1 MTKALFARYRWGLK
15 NLMDTLGTEHPR
27 VTAVRILQQHLIE
40 NLTNAAARDDIVDR
54 LNQLC
59 LELTGKPFERFCEMP
74 EAPVNMM
81 PPQSVEAEEE
91 QLPATYQEYVDWL
104 HPLIEKRSLALP
116 AVRKF
121 VQARTI
127 AILQSL
133 DPNHKGQ
140 VVQYLYNTAMIA
152 ANSTVISLTQ
162 ADLSNANLVEASLA
176 GGDLS
181 EADMSGANLVG
192 ATLLQAIMRRTRLAG
207 ANLSWA
213 VLSGADL
220 YEAEMGGVI
229 CTYADMRAAILQ
241 GANLVKSNFK
251 QADLTG
257 GKLGGV
263 NMLGANFEGAVM
275 TVADLSGAQLLWS
288 NLIGARLDGVT
299 LENAR
304 FNQHTQ
310 WPAGFDPQAQGAIK
324 ID

>member
-15 NLMDTLGTEHPR
+15 NLMDTIGTEHPR

-40 NLTNAAARDDIVDR
+40 NLTNAPARDDIVNR
-54 LNQLC
+54 LDQLC
-59 LELTGKPFERFCEMP
+59 LELTGKPFEGFCEMP
-74 EAPVNMM
+74 EAPVAMM
-81 PPQSVEAEEE
+81 PTQSAEAEDEP
-91 QLPATYQEYVDWL
+91 LPATYQEYVDWL
-104 HPLIEKRSLALP
+104 QPLIEKRSLALP

-127 AILQSL
+127 SIFESL
-133 DPNHKGQ
+133 DSNHKGQ
-140 VVQYLYNTAMIA
+140 IVQYLYNTAMIA
-152 ANSTVISLTQ
+152 ANSTVISLVQ
-162 ADLSNANLVEASLA
+162 ADLSTANLVEASMA
-176 GGDLS
+176 GCDLS
-181 EADMSGANLVG
+181 EADLSGANLVG

-220 YEAEMGGVI
+220 YEAEMGGVV
-229 CTYADMRAAILQ
+229 CTYADMRATIMQ

-257 GKLGGV
+257 SKLGGV
-263 NMLGANFEGAVM
+263 NMLGASFVGAIL
-275 TVADLSGAQLLWS
+275 TVADLSDAQLLWCDLS
-288 NLIGARLDGVT
+288 NARLDGAK

-310 WPAGFDPQAQGAIK
+310 WPAGFDPLSQGALK